1 MEREREETHEVV
13 LLRVVVDVVDD
24 EVVGSTHWLVERVVG
39 ATQREVVVDGAT
51 HLDVLGWGLLL
62 PEVQDA

>member
-1 MEREREETHEVV
+1 M
-13 LLRVVVDVVDD
+13 VVDVVDD